1 MSLRLRLDGTV
12 EADTPEE
19 LVAYQRQ
26 FSRNGHPKLAKRA
39 MQSALGDDDGMLP
52 EAATKLVKLLWTR
65 PQGMETRDIAKA
77 FGLDHAKGIGGS
89 VTSLTAWGRRR
100 DLKNKQLLVK
110 TRRVDESGHTARI
123 LSLTDFFRKMVMEGR
138 VPGMTLDN

>member
-1 MSLRLRLDGTV
+1 MSIKLRPDGTV

-19 LVAYQRQ
+19 LVAYQRH
-26 FSRNGHPKLAKRA
+26 FSKNGHAKPAKRMA
-39 MQSALGDDDGMLP
+39 QSGLGDDDGMLP

-100 DLKNKQLLVK
+100 DLKKKQLLVK
-110 TRRVDESGHTARI
+110 TRRVDGSGHTSRI
-123 LSLTDFFRKMVMEGR
+123 LSLSDFFRKMIMEGR
-138 VPGMTLDN
+138 VPGMTLDS